1 MRKSHAIL
9 PWLIPLLFLPG
20 CSREPSRELP
30 ATMVWHKDQSLI
42 RPADGTMNIWEGF
55 RVDDDAFVAG
65 RDVSQFI
72 LWRTRA
78 RQVPVFIEYALRGRP
93 AVFSLNVRKKRLLAP
108 TPAFK
113 WVKFDLPLS
122 RGMNFLQFEIK
133 GKDTLRVR
141 RIAIGQRTDKSPPH
155 LRPSESVDLFHFP
168 GRGRLELQGRGRVE
182 IAEQQADGDRLPPKT
197 RTLKS
202 HWFSGKISLPI
213 ELDRPGRLSVTAREG
228 DFNICAYA
236 YAPAPASEP
245 APAITFKDKP
255 DIYIVLSDACQ
266 ASHLGAYGYRR
277 DTSPHIDAFAR
288 DAMVYENAYTNA
300 VFTRSS
306 VATIFTG
313 LYPDS
318 HQVRLLQ
325 TFLPQRLLTLPEYL
339 NAKGYATSI
348 ITSTFAISP
357 NFGFTQGVD
366 DFFHLPEKYDTRKG
380 ASIHTQLRDWTGT
393 APSPRFSYMH
403 YIHPHFPK
411 VPPADFP
418 ITFRPGKTRTTLERM
433 ARLVWKHKR
442 TGVRPSAEELQEITD
457 AYDSSIAW
465 VDSEFGKILSQL
477 KEKKRY
483 DESLIIFLADH
494 GEALGEHGAMGH
506 GSNVFEE
513 TTRVPLIVKYPK
525 SLNIRGRVSRLAEFT
540 DIFPTLA
547 ALFGQ
552 QLTLD
557 GRSLPAA
564 AADAALDERMVVSRT
579 FNRCP
584 TYGMRW
590 RNWYYLIDLGDN
602 DEQLFQLEIDPRR
615 DVGQR
620 YPLVRDYFK
629 VRFLDWYG
637 RFRDSKDYSGEINLK
652 KLPASE
658 IEEMKTLGYL

>member
-1 MRKSHAIL
+1 MRKSHAFL

-20 CSREPSRELP
+20 CSREPSRGLP
-30 ATMVWHKDQSLI
+30 ATMVWHKDQGLI

-78 RQVPVFIEYALRGRP
+78 RQLPVFIEYSRRGRP

-108 TPAFK
+108 TAAFK

-122 RGMNFLQFEIK
+122 RGMNFLQFAIK

-141 RIAIGQRTDKSPPH
+141 RIAIGQRSDKSPRH
-155 LRPSESVDLFHFP
+155 LRPGESVDLFHFP
-168 GRGRLELQGRGRVE
+168 GRGRLELQGRGRIE
-182 IAEQQADGDRLPPKT
+182 IAEQQADGDRLPPRT

-202 HWFSGKISLPI
+202 NWFSGKISLPI

-228 DFNICAYA
+228 DFNICAYD
-236 YAPAPASEP
+236 YAPAPVSEP
-245 APAITFKDKP
+245 VPAITFKDKP
-255 DIYIVLSDACQ
+255 DIYIVLSDALQ
-266 ASHLGAYGYRR
+266 ASHLGTYGYPRN
-277 DTSPHIDAFAR
+277 TSPHIDAFAR

-318 HQVRLLQ
+318 HKVRLLQ
-325 TFLPQRLLTLPEYL
+325 TFLPQHLLTLPEYL

-366 DFFHLPEKYDTRKG
+366 DFFHLPEKYDTRKDF
-380 ASIHTQLRDWTGT
+380 SIYTQLRDWTET
-393 APSPRFSYMH
+393 APAPRFSYLH

-418 ITFRPGKTRTTLERM
+418 VTFRPGKAKTSLERM

-442 TGVRPSAEELQEITD
+442 TGVRPTAEEFQEITD

-465 VDSEFGKILSQL
+465 VDGEFGKILTQL
-477 KEKKRY
+477 KRQKRY
-483 DESLIIFLADH
+483 DESLIIFLSDH

-525 SLNIRGRVSRLAEFT
+525 SLNIRGRVSRLTEFT

-547 ALFGQ
+547 SLFGQ

-557 GRSLPAA
+557 GRSLPTAA
-564 AADAALDERMVVSRT
+564 VDAALDERMVVSRT

-602 DEQLFQLEIDPRR
+602 EEQLFQLEIDPRQ
-615 DVGQR
+615 DVAGR
-620 YPLVRDYFK
+620 YPQVCGNFK